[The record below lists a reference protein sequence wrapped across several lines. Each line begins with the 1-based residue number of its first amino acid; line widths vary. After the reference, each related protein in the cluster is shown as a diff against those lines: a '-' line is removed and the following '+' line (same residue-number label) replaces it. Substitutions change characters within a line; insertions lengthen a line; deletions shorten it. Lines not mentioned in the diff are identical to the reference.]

1 MFCHY
6 PILSQGIK
14 LVRIFKDLSA
24 SYYNM
29 PMEWLTTIKD
39 ALQYIEDHLL
49 EVEGA
54 DELASHLAISS
65 SYLQQGFQIMTE
77 HTISEYI
84 RNRRLYQAARDLM
97 TSDTKITDIALKY
110 GYDNSASF
118 SKAFTRFHEASPSE
132 VRKGTKRPRAFF
144 PIQIAITIRGG
155 QSLDVE
161 IVEKEAF
168 RAVGFMGEYTPENS
182 TDIAKRWKD
191 INRLRDE
198 LKLRQPETP
207 LEMALLAHNIG
218 SCGVTEYPANKG
230 PYRYLFGGIYRGGE
244 VPSEMQVYEIRKGT
258 WAVFNCVG
266 KLPDAMEEIND
277 LIWNHWVPDN
287 AEYVVDGQC
296 EFELYY
302 QGDYYNDPEYLCTK
316 WIPVKKR
323 V

>member
-1 MFCHY
+1 
-6 PILSQGIK
+6 
-14 LVRIFKDLSA
+14 
-24 SYYNM
+24 
-29 PMEWLTTIKD
+29 MEWLTTIKD
-39 ALQYIEDHLL
+39 ALQYIEYHLL

-84 RNRRLYQAARDLM
+84 RNRRLYQAARAIM

-118 SKAFTRFHEASPSE
+118 AKAFTRFHEASPSE
-132 VRKGTKRPRAFF
+132 VRKGTKRPKTFF
-144 PIQIAITIRGG
+144 PIKISITIRGG

-161 IVEKEAF
+161 IVEKESF
-168 RAVGFMGEYTPENS
+168 KVVGFIGEYTIENS
-182 TDIAKRWKD
+182 TDIAKRWRE
-191 INRLRDE
+191 INKLRDE
-198 LKLRQPETP
+198 LKLREAGDPIE
-207 LEMALLAHNIG
+207 EAVIIHNIG
-218 SCGVTEYPANKG
+218 SCGVTEYPADKG
-230 PYRYLFGGIYRGGE
+230 PFRYVFGGIYRGGE
-244 VPSEMQVYEIRKGT
+244 VPDGMEVYEIRKST

-266 KLPDAMEEIND
+266 KLPDAMEEMSN

-287 AEYVVDGQC
+287 GEYIVDGQC

-316 WIPVKKR
+316 WIPVKKQTPPAR
-323 V
+323 PDDN

>member
-1 MFCHY
+1 M
-6 PILSQGIK
+6 
-14 LVRIFKDLSA
+14 SA
-24 SYYNM
+24 SYYNK

-54 DELASHLAISS
+54 EELASHLAISS

-77 HTISEYI
+77 YTISEYI

-118 SKAFTRFHEASPSE
+118 SKAFTRFHETSPSE

-168 RAVGFMGEYTPENS
+168 RAVGFMGEYTIENS

-198 LKLRQPETP
+198 LKLRSPEND
-207 LEMALLAHNIG
+207 LERALLTHNIG

-244 VPSEMQVYEIRKGT
+244 VPPEMEVYEIRKGT